1 MDDDR
6 PGRQAEKQLE
16 RSADELEHRIGKLDA
31 HIDDARQKAAERRE
45 ESEASQKVAG
55 DWEDTKPDRPGGDDP
70 EGAVDER
77 APWKDE

>member
-1 MDDDR
+1 MDEDR
-6 PGRQAEKQLE
+6 AGRQAEEQLE
-16 RSADELEHRIGKLDA
+16 HSVDELEHRIDQLDE
-31 HIDDARQKAAERRE
+31 HIDDAKKKAAERRE
-45 ESEASQKVAG
+45 EAEASRQVAG